1 MLHYSNPDVQALEQ
15 VRRHG
20 EYVPVRLR
28 NRAWL
33 VHHIALHGIKAIE
46 LLGLQEIP

>member
-1 MLHYSNPDVQALEQ
+1 MLHYSNPDVQAFEQ

-33 VHHIALHGIKAIE
+33 VHYIALHGIKE
-46 LLGLQEIP
+46 LHKLGFQEIP